1 MTIFEKVKSSVTPK
15 DVARQYGVQVTHNHM
30 ICCPFHNDK
39 HPSMKL
45 NDNYFYCFGCG
56 ANGDVIDFVSALFEI
71 PPIDAVQKLTE
82 DFGIDMCT
90 NIDKAPAKPKYP
102 RIKEFREN
110 ELYCFRVLCDYL
122 HILEE
127 WKIKHAPKAPSN
139 EIDDRFTEACQMLDY
154 IEYLVD
160 ILTVGELD
168 VRVTAVKEL
177 LADSKIQDLESRIL
191 RIREE
196 EEKHER
202 N

>member
-15 DVARQYGVQVTHNHM
+15 DVARQYGLQANRSNM
-30 ICCPFHNDK
+30 ICCPFHDDK

-45 NDNYFYCFGCG
+45 NDDYFYCFGCS
-56 ANGDVIDFVSALFEI
+56 AHGDVIDFVSALFEI